1 MDDALVRHTKDPEID
16 EQVRA
21 FGESMRATRL
31 SVGLSQVGLSEA
43 TKLDRA
49 AISFLERAERAPD
62 LSTLVRVA
70 RALGTTPADLLDGS
84 ASPAA
89 GAVSLPADIKPPS
102 EPGLRFG
109 ANLRAA
115 RTAAGLSQES
125 LAYEAEVDRAA
136 ISVYERG
143 PPRTEPAHA
152 LEVGAGFGVEPGG
165 LARRRLVAPAE
176 AQPSRADR
184 CARRSIHR

>member
-1 MDDALVRHTKDPEID
+1 MRHTRDPEID

-21 FGESMRATRL
+21 FGESMRATRM
-31 SVGLSQVGLSEA
+31 SAGLSQVGLSEA
-43 TKLDRA
+43 TRLDRA

-70 RALGTTPADLLDGS
+70 RALDTTAAKLLDGIGL
-84 ASPAA
+84 A
-89 GAVSLPADIKPPS
+89 GPRTVSLPVEATLAS

-115 RTAAGLSQES
+115 RRAAGLSQEA

-143 PPRTEPAHA
+143 GREPNLRTLLKLARA
-152 LEVGAGFGVEPGG
+152 LELSPVALLDGV
-165 LARRRLVAPAE
+165 R
-176 AQPSRADR
+176 
-184 CARRSIHR
+184 

>member
-1 MDDALVRHTKDPEID
+1 LCFHSGVSVGEWDDGLVRHTKDPEID

-21 FGESMRATRL
+21 FGESMRAARL
-31 SVGLSQVGLSEA
+31 KANLSQVGLSDA
-43 TKLDRA
+43 THLDRA

-70 RALGTTPADLLDGS
+70 RALAVTPAELLEGIGTDGPS
-84 ASPAA
+84 ELP
-89 GAVSLPADIKPPS
+89 LPAEPPI

-109 ANLRAA
+109 LNLRSA
-115 RTAAGLSQES
+115 RKGAGLSQEA

-143 PPRTEPAHA
+143 GREPNLRTV
-152 LEVGAGFGVEPGG
+152 LK
-165 LARRRLVAPAE
+165 LARALRLSPMALLDGVK
-176 AQPSRADR
+176 
-184 CARRSIHR
+184 

>member
-1 MDDALVRHTKDPEID
+1 VLVRHTKDPEID
-16 EQVRA
+16 EQVRE
-21 FGESMRATRL
+21 FGENMRAARL
-31 SVGLSQVGLSEA
+31 SSNLSQVGLSQA
-43 TKLDRA
+43 TQLDRA

-70 RALGTTPADLLDGS
+70 RALEAKPTDLLGGVGLNGPLTLEQS
-84 ASPAA
+84 SEQERPT
-89 GAVSLPADIKPPS
+89 

-115 RTAAGLSQES
+115 RKEAGLSQET

-143 PPRTEPAHA
+143 GREPNLRTVLKLARA
-152 LEVGAGFGVEPGG
+152 LHLSPVALLDGVE
-165 LARRRLVAPAE
+165 
-176 AQPSRADR
+176 
-184 CARRSIHR
+184 

>member
-1 MDDALVRHTKDPEID
+1 MRHTKDQETD

-21 FGESMRATRL
+21 FGENMRAARL
-31 SVGLSQVGLSEA
+31 GAELSQVALSEA

-70 RALGTTPADLLDGS
+70 RALQTTPAELLADVGL
-84 ASPAA
+84 APGKALE
-89 GAVSLPADIKPPS
+89 LPSGEVPS
-102 EPGLRFG
+102 KPGLRFG

-115 RTAAGLSQES
+115 RKRAGFSQEM
-125 LAYEAEVDRAA
+125 LAYEAVVDRAA

-143 PPRTEPAHA
+143 GREPNLRTILKLARA
-152 LEVGAGFGVEPGG
+152 LELSPTVLLDGV
-165 LARRRLVAPAE
+165 
-176 AQPSRADR
+176 Q
-184 CARRSIHR
+184 